1 MLQSTIV
8 LRVAGDQVDFYREY
22 GYKAR
27 LSTHKKK
34 PCTYVDVQLV
44 SDHTVMVDNYQDSDC
59 AWLLNASEVRGTGT
73 AQVVCS
79 LGGNRLRGMIP
90 QRKDRGLA
98 HFSVPGE
105 LVIVEA
111 THNEIVNIFHIRLLV
126 TRETVTARVEKLFP
140 IGDKKGSLAHAP
152 QKYKEAAKA
161 AVRLAKQ
168 LQRDPVWI
176 KLEKNVVSAE

>member
-8 LRVAGDQVDFYREY
+8 LRVPGNQVDFYREY

-44 SDHTVMVDNYQDSDC
+44 SDYTVRIDNNQDSDC
-59 AWLLNASEVRGTGT
+59 AWLLNASEVRGTGI

-79 LGGNRLRGMIP
+79 LGGNKLHGMIP
-90 QRKDRGLA
+90 KRRDHVLA

-105 LVIVEA
+105 FVIVEA
-111 THNEIVNIFHIRLLV
+111 TKDEIVNIHHIRLLV
-126 TRETVTARVEKLFP
+126 TPEIVTAQVEKLFP
-140 IGDKKGSLAHAP
+140 LGDKKGLLAHVP
-152 QKYKEAAKA
+152 QKYAEAAKA
-161 AVRLAKQ
+161 AVRLARNF
-168 LQRDPVWI
+168 QRYPVWI
-176 KLEKNVVSAE
+176 KSEEKIASAG